1 MASFTR
7 KAIQEAFLKLL
18 DARPLNQI
26 TVKDIVVSWQLPCIK
41 RIVDAE
47 SEKLCWKQY

>member
-1 MASFTR
+1 MR
-7 KAIQEAFLKLL
+7 MRIE
-18 DARPLNQI
+18 PL
-26 TVKDIVVSWQLPCIK
+26 TVKDIVVNWQLPCIN

>member
-1 MASFTR
+1 MR
-7 KAIQEAFLKLL
+7 IK
-18 DARPLNQI
+18 PL
-26 TVKDIVVSWQLPCIK
+26 TVKDIVVNWQLPCIK